1 VRAED
6 NAAVDC
12 LVSARKSILEEAAPG
27 DWLALTA
34 IHLIDC
40 AADVVALLPERDIES
55 AQEALGAAR
64 AAVTTATMAVR
75 DIHDSAAGHDLTKEA
90 DHDHGRTEAHA
101 KRRNSSAE

>member
-1 VRAED
+1 MD
-6 NAAVDC
+6 NAVLDR
-12 LVSARKSILEEAAPG
+12 LVSARRSILEEAAPG

-40 AADVVALLPERDIES
+40 AAEVVALLPERDVNS

-75 DIHDSAAGHDLTKEA
+75 DIHDSVAAHESAREA
-90 DHDHGRTEAHA
+90 
-101 KRRNSSAE
+101 